1 MARSRSLVLVL
12 GAAVVACLS
21 VTVRSQQTPP
31 DPRPQATFK
40 TGIDVVQ
47 LDVSVFDK
55 DRRPIRGLTKDD
67 FTILENGKAQPIE
80 AVIPVE
86 ITEPTPPSAAWL
98 RDAPLEVV
106 TNRRE
111 ARRLVAIV
119 MDDATTGF
127 DHGEPASARKIAN
140 AILDQLS
147 PDDLVSVVFTFLGRP
162 QNWTADRSR
171 IRAAIESFNPKT
183 TSGPLLSVGS
193 ANAPAGAPS
202 PRSAAPPGEP
212 PPPPSALSKAM
223 TSGQPVVCLYRHG
236 GCLVDTLK
244 NVATVLEDAPPG
256 RKILMLISSDGGL
269 RIQDPDQ
276 AGYPQ
281 DMLRA
286 LQRANVTVYAFDPRG
301 LTTERF
307 QQETDDLWSIAAETG
322 GFAAMHTNAPELR
335 VSNAFRESSSY
346 YLIGFRP
353 PDTKRDGRFRRIEVK
368 VNRPGA
374 DVRTRGGY
382 YLPNDPKSRSNARKS
397 AVPLDA
403 ALTGVVPTGDLPIT
417 VSVAAFAIPGRRDAV
432 LTLVSGLAQTGV
444 VKGSTHSVRAVAAV
458 FDSNGKGYGAHR
470 QTLELKPRSDQLAFD
485 LYSRIPSLKPGRY
498 EVRFAAESEGRAGSV
513 FMDVD
518 VPDFA
523 KEELAFSGVLVERTP
538 SRTVANPAELTS
550 VTSVRPTAARIFAS
564 TDRIRAT
571 LRVYQK
577 EKRSVKLTARVVNER
592 DESVFGRTDDLEAAA
607 FANGAADYQ
616 LEVPIAP
623 LPSGQYLLTIEATAA
638 GKRLTRDVR
647 FVVR

>member
-1 MARSRSLVLVL
+1 MAPSRSFLLSASIVVCL
-12 GAAVVACLS
+12 AVTL
-21 VTVRSQQTPP
+21 RSQQTPP

-67 FTILENGKAQPIE
+67 FTILENGKSQPIE
-80 AVIPVE
+80 AVIPIEV
-86 ITEPTPPSAAWL
+86 TEPTPPSAAWL

-119 MDDATTGF
+119 MDDATTGY
-127 DHGEPASARKIAN
+127 DHGEPVSARKIAN
-140 AILDQLS
+140 AIVDQLS
-147 PDDLVSVVFTFLGRP
+147 PDDLVSVVFTYLGRP

-171 IRAAIESFNPKT
+171 IRAAIESFSPKT
-183 TSGPLLSVGS
+183 TSVSPSLAGS
-193 ANAPAGAPS
+193 IP
-202 PRSAAPPGEP
+202 SAAG
-212 PPPPSALSKAM
+212 PSATLSRAM
-223 TSGQPVVCLYRHG
+223 SGGQPVVCAYRHG

-244 NVATVLEDAPPG
+244 NVATVLEEAPAG

-281 DMLRA
+281 DMFKA
-286 LQRANVTVYAFDPRG
+286 LQRANITVYAFDPRG

-307 QQETDDLWSIAAETG
+307 QQETDDLWSIAAATG

-335 VSNAFRESSSY
+335 VPTAFRESSSY

-353 PDTKRDGRFRRIEVK
+353 PDTKRDGRFRRVDVK

-374 DVRTRGGY
+374 EVRTRGGY
-382 YLPNDPKSRSNARKS
+382 YLPNDSKSRSNTRKPTTALDV
-397 AVPLDA
+397 AVA
-403 ALTGVVPTGDLPIT
+403 GVVPSGDLPIT
-417 VSVAAFAIPGRRDAV
+417 VSVAAFAIPGRREAV
-432 LTLVSGLAQTGV
+432 LTLVSGLSQTGV

-458 FDSNGKGYGAHR
+458 FDSDGKGYGAHR
-470 QTLELKPRSDQLAFD
+470 QTLELKPQSDQLAFD
-485 LYSRIPSLKPGRY
+485 LYSRIPTLKPGRY

-513 FMDVD
+513 FIHVD

-523 KEELAFSGVLVERTP
+523 KEELALSGVLVERTP

-550 VTSVRPTAARIFAS
+550 VTTVKPTAARIFS
-564 TDRIRAT
+564 NSDHVRAI
-571 LRVYQK
+571 LRLYQK
-577 EKRSVKLTARVVNER
+577 EKRTVHVAARVLNER
-592 DESVFGRTDDLEAAA
+592 DESVFGRTEDLEAAA

-616 LEVPIAP
+616 LEVPIAK
-623 LPSGQYLLTIEATAA
+623 LPSGQYLLTIEASGT

>member
-1 MARSRSLVLVL
+1 MSPTRSLLL
-12 GAAVVACLS
+12 AASVAACLAAPL
-21 VTVRSQQTPP
+21 RSQQAAP

-67 FTILENGKAQPIE
+67 FTILENGKAQAIE
-80 AVIPVE
+80 AVIPVD
-86 ITEPTPPSAAWL
+86 ITEPTTPSAAWL

-111 ARRLVAIV
+111 SRRLVLIV
-119 MDDATTGF
+119 MDDATTGY

-147 PDDLVSVVFTFLGRP
+147 PDDLVSVVFTYLGRP

-171 IRAAIESFNPKT
+171 IRAAIESFQPKT
-183 TSGPLLSVGS
+183 TSGSLLSGS
-193 ANAPAGAPS
+193 AETT
-202 PRSAAPPGEP
+202 SARPT
-212 PPPPSALSKAM
+212 SSTLSKAM

-281 DMLRA
+281 DMFKA

-307 QQETDDLWSIAAETG
+307 QQETDDLWSIAAATG

-346 YLIGFRP
+346 YLVGFRP
-353 PDTKRDGRFRRIEVK
+353 PDTKRDGRFRRVEVK

-374 DVRTRGGY
+374 EVRTRGGY
-382 YLPNDPKSRSNARKS
+382 YLPNDSKSRSNARKQ
-397 AVPLDA
+397 AAPLDA

-417 VSVAAFAIPGRRDAV
+417 VSVAAFAIPGRREAV
-432 LTLVSGLAQTGV
+432 LTIVSGLAQTGV
-444 VKGSTHSVRAVAAV
+444 VKGSTHSVRAVAAI
-458 FDSNGKGYGAHR
+458 FDSNGRSNGAHR
-470 QTLELKPRSDQLAFD
+470 QTLELKPQSDQLAFD
-485 LYSRIPSLKPGRY
+485 LYSRIPALKPGRY

-513 FMDVD
+513 FVDVD
-518 VPDFA
+518 IPDFS
-523 KEELAFSGVLVERTP
+523 KEDLALSGVLVERTP
-538 SRTVANPAELTS
+538 SRTIANPAELAS
-550 VTSVRPTAARIFAS
+550 VTSVKPTAARLFTR
-564 TDRIRAT
+564 TDRVRVV

-577 EKRSVKLTARVVNER
+577 EKRSVRLAARVLNER
-592 DESVFGRTDDLEAAA
+592 NESVFDRTENVEAAA
-607 FANGAADYQ
+607 FTNGAADYQ
-616 LEVPIAP
+616 LDVPIAD
-623 LPSGQYLLTIEATAA
+623 LPPGQYLLTIEASVLD
-638 GKRLTRDVR
+638 KRLTRDVR
-647 FVVR
+647 FTVR

>member
-1 MARSRSLVLVL
+1 MAPLRSLVLVV
-12 GAAVVACLS
+12 GVSIVACLA
-21 VTVRSQQTPP
+21 VPLRSQQPAP

-119 MDDATTGF
+119 MDDATTGY

-147 PDDLVSVVFTFLGRP
+147 PDDLVSVVFTYLGRP

-171 IRAAIESFNPKT
+171 IRAAIESFVPKT
-183 TSGPLLSVGS
+183 TSGSLLSGS
-193 ANAPAGAPS
+193 AGTASAGSPS
-202 PRSAAPPGEP
+202 ST
-212 PPPPSALSKAM
+212 LSKAM
-223 TSGQPVVCLYRHG
+223 ASGQPVVCQYRHG

-269 RIQDPDQ
+269 RIQNPDQ

-281 DMLRA
+281 DMFKA
-286 LQRANVTVYAFDPRG
+286 LQRASITVYAFDPRG

-307 QQETDDLWSIAAETG
+307 QQETDDLWSIAAATG
-322 GFAAMHTNAPELR
+322 GFAAMHTNAPEVR
-335 VSNAFRESSSY
+335 VPNAFHESSSY
-346 YLIGFRP
+346 YLVGFRP
-353 PDTKRDGRFRRIEVK
+353 PDTKRDGRFRRVEVK

-374 DVRTRGGY
+374 EVRTRGGY
-382 YLPNDPKSRSNARKS
+382 YLPNDAKSRSNARKP
-397 AVPLDA
+397 ATALDT
-403 ALTGVVPTGDLPIT
+403 ALAGVVPTGDLPMT
-417 VSVAAFAIPGRRDAV
+417 VSVAPFAIPGRREAV
-432 LTLVSGLAQTGV
+432 LTVVSGLSQTGV
-444 VKGSTHSVRAVAAV
+444 VKGSTHSVRAVTAA
-458 FDSNGKGYGAHR
+458 FDLDGKGYGAHR
-470 QTLELKPRSDQLAFD
+470 QTIELKPQSDQLAFD
-485 LYSRIPSLKPGRY
+485 LYSRIPALKPGRY
-498 EVRFAAESEGRAGSV
+498 EVRFAAESDGRAGSV

-518 VPDFA
+518 VPDFSKA
-523 KEELAFSGVLVERTP
+523 ELALSGMLVERTP
-538 SRTVANPAELTS
+538 ARIVANPAELAS
-550 VTSVRPTAARIFAS
+550 VTSVKPTAARIFARG
-564 TDRIRAT
+564 DRIRT
-571 LRVYQK
+571 MLRVYQK
-577 EKRSVKLTARVVNER
+577 EMRSVRLTARVLNER
-592 DESVFGRTDDLEAAA
+592 DEPVFGRTENLETAA

-616 LEVPIAP
+616 LVVPIDE
-623 LPSGQYLLTIEATAA
+623 LPAGQYLLTIEATAG
-638 GKRLTRDVR
+638 GKQLTRDVR
-647 FVVR
+647 FIVR